1 MSSTATNSRASFCS
15 RTTRLS
21 PSRSAGRRLRRELKR
36 PSEGCF
42 LKTRIHIFSKGR
54 RNLSSTISSSGR
66 TGRQNQSTPR
76 SEQPR
81 DSSPCFR
88 FLSPI
93 DLKERENAFSNY
105 LTKKASSTF
114 PTLDVNSRWHL
125 HRKSWT
131 TTTFLPVRRAMKLF
145 DNLEMFRQMPRRRRP
160 TIPRPNARSTPRTP
174 TNSSNSNHL
183 YITVSA

>member
-1 MSSTATNSRASFCS
+1 MATNSRASFCS

-36 PSEGCF
+36 PSEGYF
-42 LKTRIHIFSKGR
+42 LQTRIHIFSKAR
-54 RNLSSTISSSGR
+54 RNLSSTILSSR
-66 TGRQNQSTPR
+66 HTGRRNQSMLR

-93 DLKERENAFSNY
+93 DLKEREDAFSNY
-105 LTKKASSTF
+105 SMKKLSSTF

-125 HRKSWT
+125 DRKSWT
-131 TTTFLPVRRAMKLF
+131 RTTTFLPVRRATELF

-160 TIPRPNARSTPRTP
+160 TISRPNARSTPRTP